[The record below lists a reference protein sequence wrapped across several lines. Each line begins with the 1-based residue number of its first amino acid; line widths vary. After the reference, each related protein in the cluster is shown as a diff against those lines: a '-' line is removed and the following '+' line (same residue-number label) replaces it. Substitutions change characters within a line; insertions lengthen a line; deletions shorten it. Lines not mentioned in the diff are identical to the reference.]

1 MAKNKNLTSAKKAKN
16 DEFYTRISDIEN
28 ELKYYKDQFYDKVV
42 YCNCDNP
49 KKSEFCTFF
58 RLKFVDWGLKK
69 LIVTC
74 ITEDNSNG
82 LAYIWDRDIN
92 GNGIMDEDEVT
103 PVPMQTNGDFRSPE
117 CIAYLQEADIICT
130 NPPFSLFREYV
141 KQLMDYEKKFLI
153 IGNSNAFTYK
163 EIFPLIKEGKIRT
176 GKNYVKEFKQP
187 DGTFKKFGNICWFTN
202 LETHKADNPM
212 ELIESYNPTKF
223 PKYDNYDAINVDK
236 VVDIPYDYGGV
247 IGLPITIVDKIA
259 DDGFIHCTH
268 NDETLLYE
276 IVSFRKGNDDKDLVF
291 TRERE
296 REFNLTFESFFD
308 EYPRDDQKCRRKSE
322 WENYL
327 CQNNNSKNKIKE
339 PIDYFFPLIITPGG
353 LMQNPK
359 DTKINS
365 KSKYARVLI
374 QKYENSTNSN

>member
-103 PVPMQTNGDFRSPE
+103 AVPMQTNGDFRSPE
-117 CIAYLQEADIICT
+117 CIAYLQEADIVCT

-163 EIFPLIKEGKIRT
+163 EVFPLIKEGKIRT

-268 NDETLLYE
+268 NNETLLYE

>member
-1 MAKNKNLTSAKKAKN
+1 MKNKNLTNAKKAKN
-16 DEFYTRISDIEN
+16 DEFYTKLSDIEN
-28 ELKYYKDQFYDKVV
+28 ELKYYKDQFKDKVV

-49 KKSEFCTFF
+49 TKSEFCTFF

-103 PVPMQTNGDFRSPE
+103 AVPMQTNGDFRSPE
-117 CIAYLQEADIICT
+117 CIAYLQEADIVCT

-141 KQLMDYEKKFLI
+141 KQLMDYDKKFLV

-202 LETHKADNPM
+202 LETHKADDPM
-212 ELIESYNPTKF
+212 ELVEKYD
-223 PKYDNYDAINVDK
+223 PKKYLPYDNYCAINVDK
-236 VVDIPYDYGGV
+236 VTDIPYDSEIIIEIPDDDFEKWKTAYG
-247 IGLPITIVDKIA
+247 
-259 DDGFIHCTH
+259 DDCEEVK
-268 NDETLLYE
+268 N
-276 IVSFRKGNDDKDLVF
+276 
-291 TRERE
+291 
-296 REFNLTFESFFD
+296 
-308 EYPRDDQKCRRKSE
+308 
-322 WENYL
+322 EN
-327 CQNNNSKNKIKE
+327 
-339 PIDYFFPLIITPGG
+339 
-353 LMQNPK
+353 
-359 DTKINS
+359 
-365 KSKYARVLI
+365 
-374 QKYENSTNSN
+374 

>member
-130 NPPFSLFREYV
+130 NIPFSLCRDYI
-141 KQLMDYEKKFLI
+141 KQVTDYSKKFLI
-153 IGNSNAFTYK
+153 ICNKNAFTYK

-176 GKNYVKEFKQP
+176 GKTIPQEFKLP
-187 DGTFKKFGNICWFTN
+187 DGTMTKKVQGLCRWFTN

-236 VVDIPYDYGGV
+236 VVDIPYDYDGV

-259 DDGFIHCTH
+259 DDGFIHCSR
-268 NDETLLYE
+268 NGEQVKFKLVAL
-276 IVSFRKGNDDKDLVF
+276 GNSRENF
-291 TRERE
+291 TP
-296 REFNLTFESFFD
+296 T
-308 EYPRDDQKCRRKSE
+308 K
-322 WENYL
+322 NYINPKKHKPNGDVINGNAINCVL
-327 CQNNNSKNKIKE
+327 A
-339 PIDYFFPLIITPGG
+339 IDYI
-353 LMQNPK
+353 NKPK
-359 DTKINS
+359 GIYYTSDNS
-365 KSKYARVLI
+365 HYLFAPYARILI
-374 QKYENSTNSN
+374 TKNLE

>member
-82 LAYIWDRDIN
+82 LAYIWDRDIS
-92 GNGIMDEDEVT
+92 GNGIMDEEEVT
-103 PVPMQTNGDFRSPE
+103 AVPMQTNGDFRSPE

-153 IGNSNAFTYK
+153 IGNSNAINY
-163 EIFPLIKEGKIRT
+163 LCNYIKEGKLCT

-202 LETHKADNPM
+202 LEVHKADNPM
-212 ELIESYNPTKF
+212 ELIETYKNQPKF
-223 PKYDNYDAINVDK
+223 DNYNAINISK
-236 VVDIPYDYGGV
+236 VVDIPWDYDKP
-247 IGLPITIVDKIA
+247 IGAPITISDKVA

-268 NDETLLYE
+268 NDEQIKFRILGITYSTDKNPE
-276 IVSFRKGNDDKDLVF
+276 IEALRTDSTHRHVGIINGQEK
-291 TRERE
+291 
-296 REFNLTFESFFD
+296 
-308 EYPRDDQKCRRKSE
+308 YPR
-322 WENYL
+322 
-327 CQNNNSKNKIKE
+327 
-339 PIDYFFPLIITPGG
+339 II
-353 LMQNPK
+353 
-359 DTKINS
+359 
-365 KSKYARVLI
+365 I
-374 QKYENSTNSN
+374 QKVKE